1 MGGTQRPCV
10 TVPFP
15 HVPRPKRGQADKW
28 GGIKGNGVKNGRAG
42 CSAARCKSQFPW
54 PLPGNEIREEY
65 ANQRP
70 KGVYGGIAAPWIDG
84 QCDGVPYMGRMFSQ
98 SLCQECKNHTATRA
112 EAVIKS
118 AMAAVPGE
126 YRRPIVKAI
135 MELSAGHP
143 LPGTTLEDTLETIN
157 KNLAWLVKGQAL
169 TVEQSAA
176 VLTVAMDAYKRAKG
190 E

>member
-1 MGGTQRPCV
+1 
-10 TVPFP
+10 
-15 HVPRPKRGQADKW
+15 
-28 GGIKGNGVKNGRAG
+28 
-42 CSAARCKSQFPW
+42 
-54 PLPGNEIREEY
+54 
-65 ANQRP
+65 
-70 KGVYGGIAAPWIDG
+70 
-84 QCDGVPYMGRMFSQ
+84 
-98 SLCQECKNHTATRA
+98 
-112 EAVIKS
+112 
-118 AMAAVPGE
+118 
-126 YRRPIVKAI
+126 

>member
-70 KGVYGGIAAPWIDG
+70 KGVYGGIAA
-84 QCDGVPYMGRMFSQ
+84 
-98 SLCQECKNHTATRA
+98 
-112 EAVIKS
+112 
-118 AMAAVPGE
+118 
-126 YRRPIVKAI
+126 
-135 MELSAGHP
+135 AG
-143 LPGTTLEDTLETIN
+143 I
-157 KNLAWLVKGQAL
+157 
-169 TVEQSAA
+169 
-176 VLTVAMDAYKRAKG
+176 
-190 E
+190 